1 MLFFRLPVNFL
12 LLMTVVLSSRRFLSP
27 QTGTDRLYKGLSDS
41 IRETSL
47 DSKTIWNWSLF
58 DGCSS
63 YSHSVGRSS
72 SSAQKLWNFPFEF
85 KLKDSLRFSKCRPL
99 KNKPYGTVNSKYIFI
114 WSNVSHTFHLFHY
127 FDHFPKLPWLVC
139 KNLFLMSLRQLFRL
153 RLRSVESA
161 RWLMVLAV
169 FQATSLK
176 IRESHR
182 MMFYS

>member
-72 SSAQKLWNFPFEF
+72 SSAQKLWNLPFEF

-127 FDHFPKLPWLVC
+127 AFWSFSQTS
-139 KNLFLMSLRQLFRL
+139 M
-153 RLRSVESA
+153 
-161 RWLMVLAV
+161 
-169 FQATSLK
+169 TSLQK
-176 IRESHR
+176 SFSNESQAVIPFAPEIRWVR
-182 MMFYS
+182 